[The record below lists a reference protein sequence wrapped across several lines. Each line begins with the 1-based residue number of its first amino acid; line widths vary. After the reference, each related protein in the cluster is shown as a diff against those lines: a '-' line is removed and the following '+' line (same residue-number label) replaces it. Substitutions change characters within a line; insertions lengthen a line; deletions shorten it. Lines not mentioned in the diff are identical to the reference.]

1 MKHLTLTAPA
11 KLNLNLTI
19 LSKREDGFHEI
30 DTLMAKLPELADTLT
45 FTEAPEFAFSCD
57 DPSIPADDGN
67 LVFKAAKC
75 YELAIGGILKFS
87 IRLQKKIPHG
97 AGLGG
102 GSSDAASTLLGLNQ
116 LHSDVL
122 SAAQLHE
129 IAASLG
135 SDVPFFLSPGS
146 ARCTGRGEIIRPLPR
161 LRAFPVLL
169 LKPNFNVPTSDAYGR
184 LKQPFG
190 KIPNVTYA
198 SQMFNKTRFIND
210 LELPVFQKYRF
221 LAEIKQW
228 LYARKET
235 AVVLMSGSGSTVFAV
250 LNDLNDAP
258 SLIADARKELD
269 PTLWSWSGETAA
281 RVSDTCNSA

>member
-1 MKHLTLTAPA
+1 MKQLILTAPA
-11 KLNLNLTI
+11 KLNLNLTVRG
-19 LSKREDGFHEI
+19 KRDDGFHEI

-57 DPSIPADDGN
+57 DPRIPADDEN
-67 LVFKAAKC
+67 LVFKATKC
-75 YELAIGGILKFS
+75 YESVISESCKFS
-87 IRLQKKIPHG
+87 IHLQKKIPHG

-102 GSSDAASTLLGLNQ
+102 GSSDAATTLLGLNQ
-116 LHSDVL
+116 LHDDRL
-122 SAAQLHE
+122 SMVQLHD

-135 SDVPFFLSPGS
+135 SDIPFFLSPGS
-146 ARCTGRGEIIRPLPR
+146 ARCTGRGEIIKPLPR
-161 LRAFPVLL
+161 LRVFPVLL
-169 LKPNFNVPTSDAYGR
+169 LKPNFNVPTADAYSR

-235 AVVLMSGSGSTVFAV
+235 AAVLMSGSGSTIFAV
-250 LNDLNDAP
+250 LKDLVDAP
-258 SLIADARKELD
+258 LLVADAEKELD
-269 PTLWSWSGETAA
+269 PTLWSWFGETAGPLD
-281 RVSDTCNSA
+281 VG